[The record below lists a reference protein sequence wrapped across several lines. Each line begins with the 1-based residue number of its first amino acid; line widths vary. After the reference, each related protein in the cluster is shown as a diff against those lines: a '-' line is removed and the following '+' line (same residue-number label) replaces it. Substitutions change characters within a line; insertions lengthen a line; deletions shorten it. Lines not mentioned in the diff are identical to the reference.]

1 MTDLIERCAVIALFS
16 ATAIGGFA
24 LGAPAP
30 IFLIILLPF
39 LLMLFGD
46 L

>member
-1 MTDLIERCAVIALFS
+1 MNTLIERCAVIALFS

-24 LGAPAP
+24 LGAPAV
-30 IFLIILLPF
+30 IFFIILLPF
-39 LLMLFGD
+39 LLMLFEN